1 MEAKE
6 CWPAYLASERAVIL
20 ELLSQSIKEVGP
32 ELDFLLQSYSGVPG
46 EFYESLRR
54 GPSVVR
60 LLHYGMGSP
69 TMRFAE
75 HTDLLAELGPN
86 NWILASGDMLAIRS
100 SGSIPA
106 ALHRVVSTPID
117 RLAIAIFLHPD
128 EDYPL
133 SRDSEGNILTADAF
147 LNRAIQRVVAT
158 QVTDTSA

>member
-1 MEAKE
+1 M
-6 CWPAYLASERAVIL
+6 
-20 ELLSQSIKEVGP
+20 
-32 ELDFLLQSYSGVPG
+32 
-46 EFYESLRR
+46 
-54 GPSVVR
+54 
-60 LLHYGMGSP
+60 
-69 TMRFAE
+69 
-75 HTDLLAELGPN
+75 AELGPN

>member
-75 HTDLLAELGPN
+75 HTDLGFATLLVAETSLG
-86 NWILASGDMLAIRS
+86 
-100 SGSIPA
+100 
-106 ALHRVVSTPID
+106 
-117 RLAIAIFLHPD
+117 
-128 EDYPL
+128 
-133 SRDSEGNILTADAF
+133 
-147 LNRAIQRVVAT
+147 
-158 QVTDTSA
+158 